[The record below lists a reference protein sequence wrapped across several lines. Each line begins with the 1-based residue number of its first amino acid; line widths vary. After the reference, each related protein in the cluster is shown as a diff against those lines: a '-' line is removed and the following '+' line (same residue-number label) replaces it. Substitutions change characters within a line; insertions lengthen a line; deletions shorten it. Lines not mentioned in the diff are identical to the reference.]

1 MHRRPPSR
9 PARPVRVLAS
19 VLAAG
24 ALLTCAACSGG
35 GDSEGSGADRG
46 SASDVA
52 ASPLA
57 AESPL
62 ASPRTGKS
70 ASPRAMKSAAP
81 ALTPAGAKS
90 ALITEADLE
99 DDWTQVKG
107 AAGWGDKLVIG
118 KVDVADF
125 LTAKTNAADCQ
136 KLLDALYDDTLLG
149 KPSGASALTGF
160 EQGDSR
166 LLYQVAAYDRAKLG
180 ASLNWLKTLP
190 VKCDQFTAT
199 DSKGGHR
206 TVQVIEDP
214 VSSVGDA
221 RQGLQVTVTGTSG
234 NEPTTLTLQ
243 LAVVRVGTDAITVTS
258 GGLDGTETD
267 TTKAAVQD
275 GTSHLKDVLAGR
287 TPPAQPNNLD

>member
-9 PARPVRVLAS
+9 PSCPARVLAS
-19 VLAAG
+19 ALAVG
-24 ALLTCAACSGG
+24 VLLTCAACSGEGDG
-35 GDSEGSGADRG
+35 GGGGRDVDR
-46 SASDVA
+46 SNASDVA

-57 AESPL
+57 AESKL
-62 ASPRTGKS
+62 ASPRTERS
-70 ASPRAMKSAAP
+70 ASASP
-81 ALTPAGAKS
+81 ALTPAGAKA

-99 DDWTQVKG
+99 DNWTQVKD
-107 AAGWGDKLVIG
+107 AADWGDKLVVD

-160 EQGDSR
+160 EQSDSR

-206 TVQVIEDP
+206 TVQVIEDSVP
-214 VSSVGDA
+214 SVGDA

-234 NEPTTLTLQ
+234 SEPTTLTAQ

-258 GGLDGTETD
+258 GGLDGTESD
-267 TTKAAVQD
+267 TTKAAVQN
-275 GTSHLKDVLAGR
+275 GTTRLKDVQAGR
-287 TPPAQPNNLD
+287 TPPAQPGNLD

>member
-1 MHRRPPSR
+1 MRRRPPSR
-9 PARPVRVLAS
+9 TARVLAS
-19 VLAAG
+19 ALATG
-24 ALLTCAACSGG
+24 ALLTCAACSGDGEGG
-35 GDSEGSGADRG
+35 GDAGGG

-70 ASPRAMKSAAP
+70 ATP
-81 ALTPAGAKS
+81 ALTEAGAKA

-99 DDWTQVKG
+99 DNWTQVKD

-125 LTAKTNAADCQ
+125 LTTKTNAADCQ
-136 KLLDALYDDTLLG
+136 KLLDALYGDDLLG
-149 KPSGASALTGF
+149 MPSGASALTGF
-160 EQGDSR
+160 EESDSR
-166 LLYQVAAYDRAKLG
+166 LLYQVAAYDRARLG

-206 TVQVIEDP
+206 TVQVIENP
-214 VSSVGDA
+214 VTSVGDA
-221 RQGLQVTVTGTSG
+221 RQGLQVTVTGTSSSQ
-234 NEPTTLTLQ
+234 PTTLTLQ

-258 GGLDGTETD
+258 GGLDGTEAG
-267 TTKAAVQD
+267 TTKASVQQ
-275 GTSHLKDVLAGR
+275 GTSRLKDVLAGR
-287 TPPAQPNNLD
+287 TPPAQPGNLD

>member
-9 PARPVRVLAS
+9 PARPFRVLAS
-19 VLAAG
+19 VVAAG

-35 GDSEGSGADRG
+35 GDSDGGGAGHD

-70 ASPRAMKSAAP
+70 ASPSAERSAAV
-81 ALTPAGAKS
+81 LTRAGATS

-99 DDWTQVKG
+99 DGWTQVKD
-107 AAGWGDKLVIG
+107 AARWGDKLVVG

-190 VKCDQFTAT
+190 VTCDQFTAT

-214 VSSVGDA
+214 VPSVGDA

-258 GGLDGTETD
+258 GGLDGTEAD
-267 TTKAAVQD
+267 TTKAAVQH
-275 GTSHLKDVLAGR
+275 GTADLKDVLAGR
-287 TPPAQPNNLD
+287 TPPAQPGHLD

>member
-9 PARPVRVLAS
+9 PARPFRVLAS
-19 VLAAG
+19 VFAAG
-24 ALLTCAACSGG
+24 TLLTCAACSGG
-35 GDSEGSGADRG
+35 GDSNGGDAGQD

-57 AESPL
+57 AESTL

-70 ASPRAMKSAAP
+70 ASPSAERSAAV
-81 ALTPAGAKS
+81 LTRAGARS

-99 DDWTQVKG
+99 DGWTQVKD
-107 AAGWGDKLVIG
+107 AAGWGDKLVVG

-160 EQGDSR
+160 EQNESR

-180 ASLNWLKTLP
+180 TSLNWLKTLP

-214 VSSVGDA
+214 VPSVGDA

-258 GGLDGTETD
+258 GGLDGTEAD
-267 TTKAAVQD
+267 TTKAAVQH
-275 GTSHLKDVLAGR
+275 GTADLKDVLAGR
-287 TPPAQPNNLD
+287 TPPAQPGNLD

>member
-9 PARPVRVLAS
+9 PSRPARVLAS
-19 VLAAG
+19 ALAVG
-24 ALLTCAACSGG
+24 ALLTCAACSGEGDG
-35 GDSEGSGADRG
+35 GGGGRDMDR
-46 SASDVA
+46 SNASDVA

-57 AESPL
+57 AESKL
-62 ASPRTGKS
+62 ASPRTERS
-70 ASPRAMKSAAP
+70 ASASP
-81 ALTPAGAKS
+81 ALTPAGAKA

-99 DDWTQVKG
+99 DNWTQVKD
-107 AAGWGDKLVIG
+107 AADWGDKLVVD

-160 EQGDSR
+160 EQSDSR

-206 TVQVIEDP
+206 TVQVIEDSVP
-214 VSSVGDA
+214 SVGDA

-234 NEPTTLTLQ
+234 SEPTTLTAQ

-258 GGLDGTETD
+258 GGLDGTESD
-267 TTKAAVQD
+267 TTKAAVQN
-275 GTSHLKDVLAGR
+275 GTTRLKDVQAGR
-287 TPPAQPNNLD
+287 TPPAQPGNLD

>member
-9 PARPVRVLAS
+9 SARVLAS
-19 VLAAG
+19 ALAVG
-24 ALLTCAACSGG
+24 TLLTCAACSGDSKGDG
-35 GDSEGSGADRG
+35 GRADSA
-46 SASDVA
+46 ADVA

-57 AESPL
+57 AESTV
-62 ASPRTGKS
+62 ASPSGGKS
-70 ASPRAMKSAAP
+70 ASPGTGKSAGV
-81 ALTPAGAKS
+81 LTPSGAKA
-90 ALITEADLE
+90 ALITEADIE
-99 DDWTQVKG
+99 DNWTQVKD
-107 AAGWGDKLVIG
+107 AASWGDKLLIG
-118 KVDVADF
+118 KVDVAAL

-149 KPSGASALTGF
+149 KPSGPSALTGF
-160 EQGDSR
+160 EQNESR

-180 ASLNWLKTLP
+180 TSLNWLKTLP

-214 VSSVGDA
+214 VPSVGDA

-234 NEPTTLTLQ
+234 TQPVTLTLQ

-258 GGLDGTETD
+258 GGLRGTETD
-267 TTKAAVQD
+267 TTKAAVQQ
-275 GTSHLKDVLAGR
+275 GTGNLKDVLAGR
-287 TPPAQPNNLD
+287 TPAAQPGNLD

>member
-9 PARPVRVLAS
+9 PSRPARVLAS
-19 VLAAG
+19 ALAVG
-24 ALLTCAACSGG
+24 ALLTCAACSGEGDG
-35 GDSEGSGADRG
+35 GGGSRDVDR
-46 SASDVA
+46 SNASDVA

-57 AESPL
+57 AESKL
-62 ASPRTGKS
+62 ASPRTERS
-70 ASPRAMKSAAP
+70 ASSSP
-81 ALTPAGAKS
+81 ALTPAGAKA

-99 DDWTQVKG
+99 DNWTQVRD
-107 AAGWGDKLVIG
+107 AAGWGDKLVVD

-160 EQGDSR
+160 EQSESR

-206 TVQVIEDP
+206 TVQVVEDSVP
-214 VSSVGDA
+214 SVGDA
-221 RQGLQVTVTGTSG
+221 QQGLQVTVTGTSG
-234 NEPTTLTLQ
+234 SEPTILTAQ

-258 GGLDGTETD
+258 GGLDGTESD
-267 TTKAAVQD
+267 TTKAAVQN
-275 GTSHLKDVLAGR
+275 GTTRLKDVQAGR
-287 TPPAQPNNLD
+287 TPPAQPGNLD

>member
-9 PARPVRVLAS
+9 PSRPARVLAS
-19 VLAAG
+19 ALTVG
-24 ALLTCAACSGG
+24 ALLTCAACSGEGDG
-35 GDSEGSGADRG
+35 GGGGRDVDR
-46 SASDVA
+46 SNASDVA

-57 AESPL
+57 AESKI
-62 ASPRTGKS
+62 ASPRTERS
-70 ASPRAMKSAAP
+70 ASTAP
-81 ALTPAGAKS
+81 VLTPAGAKA
-90 ALITEADLE
+90 ALITEGDLE
-99 DDWTQVKG
+99 DNWTQVKD
-107 AAGWGDKLVIG
+107 AAGWGDKLVVG

-125 LTAKTNAADCQ
+125 LTARTNAADCQ

-149 KPSGASALTGF
+149 KPSGASAPTGF
-160 EQGDSR
+160 EQSDSR
-166 LLYQVAAYDRAKLG
+166 LLYQVAAYDRARLG

-214 VSSVGDA
+214 VPSVGDA

-234 NEPTTLTLQ
+234 SEPTTLTVQ

-258 GGLDGTETD
+258 GGLDGTESD
-267 TTKAAVQD
+267 TTKAAVQN
-275 GTSHLKDVLAGR
+275 GTTRLKDVQAGR
-287 TPPAQPNNLD
+287 TPPAQPGNLD

>member
-1 MHRRPPSR
+1 M
-9 PARPVRVLAS
+9 PAPRA
-19 VLAAG
+19 
-24 ALLTCAACSGG
+24 G
-35 GDSEGSGADRG
+35 GD
-46 SASDVA
+46 ASNARWAPVEELLQQGGFGRDGDPVA
-52 ASPLA
+52 KA
-57 AESPL
+57 
-62 ASPRTGKS
+62 
-70 ASPRAMKSAAP
+70 
-81 ALTPAGAKS
+81 

-99 DDWTQVKG
+99 DDWTQVED

-136 KLLDALYDDTLLG
+136 KLLDALYDDDLLG

-160 EQGDSR
+160 EQDDSR

-190 VKCDQFTAT
+190 EKCDQFTAT

-214 VSSVGDA
+214 VPSVGDA

-234 NEPTTLTLQ
+234 SEPTTLTLQ

-267 TTKAAVQD
+267 TTEAAVRN
-275 GTSHLKDVLAGR
+275 GTEHLKDVLAGR
-287 TPPAQPNNLD
+287 TPPAQPGDVD

>member
-1 MHRRPPSR
+1 MHRRTPSR
-9 PARPVRVLAS
+9 PARVLAS
-19 VLAAG
+19 ALAVG
-24 ALLTCAACSGG
+24 TLLTCAACSGESKGDG
-35 GDSEGSGADRG
+35 GGGRADSA
-46 SASDVA
+46 ADVA

-57 AESPL
+57 AESTV
-62 ASPRTGKS
+62 ASPRGGKS
-70 ASPRAMKSAAP
+70 ASPSTGKSAGV
-81 ALTPAGAKS
+81 LTPTGAKA
-90 ALITEADLE
+90 ALITEADIE
-99 DDWTQVKG
+99 DNWTQVKD
-107 AAGWGDKLVIG
+107 AASWGDKLLIG
-118 KVDVADF
+118 KVDVAAL

-160 EQGDSR
+160 EQNESR

-180 ASLNWLKTLP
+180 TSLNWLKTLP

-214 VSSVGDA
+214 VPSVGDA

-234 NEPTTLTLQ
+234 TQPVTLTLQ

-258 GGLDGTETD
+258 GGLRGTETD
-267 TTKAAVQD
+267 TTKAALQQ
-275 GTSHLKDVLAGR
+275 GTANLKDVLAGR
-287 TPPAQPNNLD
+287 TPAAQPGNMD

>member
-9 PARPVRVLAS
+9 PSRPARVLAAA
-19 VLAAG
+19 LAVG
-24 ALLTCAACSGG
+24 ALLTCAACSGDGDGGGGGG
-35 GDSEGSGADRG
+35 GDAGRD

-57 AESPL
+57 AESQL
-62 ASPRTGKS
+62 ASPRTEKS
-70 ASPRAMKSAAP
+70 ASAAP
-81 ALTPAGAKS
+81 ALTPAGAKA

-99 DDWTQVKG
+99 DNWTQVKD
-107 AAGWGDKLVIG
+107 AAGWGDKLVVG

-160 EQGDSR
+160 EQSDSR

-214 VSSVGDA
+214 VPSVGDA
-221 RQGLQVTVTGTSG
+221 RQGLQVTVTGPSG
-234 NEPTTLTLQ
+234 SEPTTLTTQ
-243 LAVVRVGTDAITVTS
+243 LAVVRVGTDTITVTS
-258 GGLDGTETD
+258 GGLDGTESD
-267 TTKAAVQD
+267 TTKAAVQN
-275 GTSHLKDVLAGR
+275 GTTRLKDIQAGR
-287 TPPAQPNNLD
+287 TPPAQPGNLD

>member
-9 PARPVRVLAS
+9 PARPFRVLAS
-19 VLAAG
+19 VVAAG

-35 GDSEGSGADRG
+35 GDSDGGGAGHD

-70 ASPRAMKSAAP
+70 ASPSAGRSAAV
-81 ALTPAGAKS
+81 LTQAGATS

-99 DDWTQVKG
+99 DGWTQVKD
-107 AAGWGDKLVIG
+107 ASGWGDKLVVG

-180 ASLNWLKTLP
+180 TSLNWLKTLP

-214 VSSVGDA
+214 VPAVGDA

-258 GGLDGTETD
+258 GGLDGTEAD
-267 TTKAAVQD
+267 TTKAAVQH
-275 GTSHLKDVLAGR
+275 GTADLKDVLAGR
-287 TPPAQPNNLD
+287 TPPAQPGHLD

>member
-1 MHRRPPSR
+1 MHRRPSS
-9 PARPVRVLAS
+9 RPVRVLAAA
-19 VLAAG
+19 LAAG
-24 ALLTCAACSGG
+24 TLLNCAACSGDSGGAG
-35 GDSEGSGADRG
+35 GD

-70 ASPRAMKSAAP
+70 AAP
-81 ALTPAGAKS
+81 ALTEAGAKA

-99 DDWTQVKG
+99 DNWTQVKD
-107 AAGWGDKLVIG
+107 AAGWGDELLIG
-118 KVDVADF
+118 KVDVGAL

-136 KLLDALYDDTLLG
+136 ELLDALYGDDLLG

-160 EQGDSR
+160 EQSESR
-166 LLYQVAAYDRAKLG
+166 LLYQVAAYDRARLG

-199 DSKGGHR
+199 DSRGGRR
-206 TVQVIEDP
+206 TVQVIEDQVP
-214 VSSVGDA
+214 AVGDA
-221 RQGLQVTVTGTSG
+221 RQGLQVTVTSTGAG
-234 NEPTTLTLQ
+234 QPTTLTLE

-258 GGLDGTETD
+258 GGLGGTESD
-267 TTKAAVQD
+267 TTEVAVRQ

-287 TPPAQPNNLD
+287 TPPAQPGNLD